1 MLTTLLTALLCTP
14 HPGAEPQPC
23 PSPASFRYVHRTPA
37 GLSDDPDE
45 LDDLIDLAELA
56 ERWGH
61 TWPPP
66 EWGGL
71 DPWAEDG
78 PWAEAW
84 DDFDEPEETLGG
96 IFGPSDRDLH
106 PGFSPWP
113 GTAAGG
119 PRPLVDGGI
128 TSGWGSRPL
137 QDGWPILDGRA
148 RPAGGGARPVQEG
161 DLFGDRGGR
170 SPHEGGAASGGARP
184 LQDGGAVAADGARP
198 LQDGGAVAKDGAR
211 PPQDGAA
218 ALDGGA
224 RPGQDGVVTL
234 DGRAGSPQEGAAS
247 EGGSR
252 PESADGDRKPKS
264 DDRRP
269 RSKSEEPPGVE
280 AEPRKKR
287 DGREPRKDEDPN
299 TTTRDAT
306 PGAIALRAAT
316 KWLGIPYVWGGGNAD
331 GPSRGI
337 GKGANRV
344 GFDCSGLT
352 LAAWAKAGVTLGH
365 YTGTQI
371 KQGKPVQTKD
381 LLPGDLLF
389 FGATKTDPSHVGLYA
404 GDGDMIHAPRTG
416 DVVKRVEVLAA
427 PVWMKRFQG
436 AVRPQLSSSKT

>member
-1 MLTTLLTALLCTP
+1 MLTTLLTAILCIP

-23 PSPASFRYVHRTPA
+23 PSPASFRYVHLTPT

-96 IFGPSDRDLH
+96 IFGPSDRDLR
-106 PGFSPWP
+106 PGFGRWP
-113 GTAAGG
+113 GTAGG
-119 PRPLVDGGI
+119 PRPLADDGAASDGTARPLLDGGI
-128 TSGWGSRPL
+128 PAGWGARPL
-137 QDGWPILDGRA
+137 QDGWPIVDGH
-148 RPAGGGARPVQEG
+148 ARPVQEG
-161 DLFGDRGGR
+161 DLYGDRGTR
-170 SPHEGGAASGGARP
+170 WPHESG
-184 LQDGGAVAADGARP
+184 
-198 LQDGGAVAKDGAR
+198 
-211 PPQDGAA
+211 A
-218 ALDGGA
+218 ALDGAALDGAALDGAALDGAALDGAA

-247 EGGSR
+247 ESGSR
-252 PESADGDRKPKS
+252 PEGVDGDRKPKS

-269 RSKSEEPPGVE
+269 RGKSEEPPGVE

-316 KWLGIPYVWGGGNAD
+316 KWLGIPYVWGGGNAN

-404 GDGDMIHAPRTG
+404 GDGDMIHAPKTG

-436 AVRPQLSSSKT
+436 AVRPQLPSSKT

>member
-1 MLTTLLTALLCTP
+1 MLTTLLTAILCTP
-14 HPGAEPQPC
+14 HPGAEARPC
-23 PSPASFRYVHRTPA
+23 PSPASFRYVHHTPT

-45 LDDLIDLAELA
+45 LDELIDLAELA

-66 EWGGL
+66 EWGGF
-71 DPWAEDG
+71 DPWAADG

-84 DDFDEPEETLGG
+84 DDFDDPEETMGG
-96 IFGPSDRDLH
+96 VFGPSDRDLR
-106 PGFSPWP
+106 PGFGAWA
-113 GTAAGG
+113 GALAGG
-119 PRPLVDGGI
+119 VAP
-128 TSGWGSRPL
+128 GWGARPL
-137 QDGWPILDGRA
+137 QDGWPVPDGRA
-148 RPAGGGARPVQEG
+148 RPLGENEPVGDRGAGSPQEAGTAAGGGTRPLQDGGVIAEGGARPRQ
-161 DLFGDRGGR
+161 D
-170 SPHEGGAASGGARP
+170 GGAVVDGGARP
-184 LQDGGAVAADGARP
+184 LQDGG
-198 LQDGGAVAKDGAR
+198 
-211 PPQDGAA
+211 A

-234 DGRAGSPQEGAAS
+234 DGASQEGAAS

-252 PESADGDRKPKS
+252 PGSAGADRKPKS

-269 RSKSEEPPGVE
+269 RGRSEEPPGVE

-287 DGREPRKDEDPN
+287 KDREPRKPEDEN

-306 PGAIALRAAT
+306 PGAVALRAAT
-316 KWLGIPYVWGGGNAD
+316 KWLGIPYVWGGGNAE

-436 AVRPQLSSSKT
+436 AVRPQLPSAKT